1 MRPVGKE
8 EKKVRKGRLWAI
20 AALGLSFV
28 LMGCLQNLALDTKT
42 PRITKEELK
51 SILGQPNFV
60 VVDVRLTEEWKKSEW
75 KIKGAVREDQEKDIK
90 TWADKYSKDKTLV
103 FY

>member
-1 MRPVGKE
+1 MVKSQF
-8 EKKVRKGRLWAI
+8 WAVI
-20 AALGLSFV
+20 VFTLIFA
-28 LMGCLQNLALDTKT
+28 LMGCLQNVALDTKA

-51 SILGQPNFV
+51 SILGQPDVV
-60 VVDVRLTEEWKKSEW
+60 VVDVRVAEEWKKSEW
-75 KIKGAVREDQEKDIK
+75 KIKSAVREDPEKDIK